1 MEYLNVI
8 AAGVAT
14 WIFGAIWY
22 MSISKSWMAA
32 SGLTEETINNKNPLP
47 YIVSLIGA
55 IVVAG
60 MLRHVL
66 AGSGIDTVG
75 KGLLT
80 GLGMGA
86 FIVSPWIINNVLYG
100 QRDKRLIWM
109 DCGYPVIGMAIMG
122 VVLNLF

>member
-14 WIFGAIWY
+14 WIFGAVWY
-22 MSISKSWMAA
+22 MSISKAWMDA
-32 SGLTEETINNKNPLP
+32 SDLTEETIDNKNPLP
-47 YIVSLIGA
+47 YIVSLVGA

-60 MLRHVL
+60 MMRHVL
-66 AGSGIDTVG
+66 AGAGVDSVG

-80 GLGMGA
+80 GLGLGA
-86 FIVSPWIINNVLYG
+86 FIVSPWIINNVLYD

>member
-14 WIFGAIWY
+14 WIFGAVWY
-22 MSISKSWMAA
+22 MSISKAWMDA
-32 SGLTEETINNKNPLP
+32 SDLTEETIDNKNPLP
-47 YIVSLIGA
+47 YIVSLVGA

-60 MLRHVL
+60 MMRHVL
-66 AGSGIDTVG
+66 AGAGVDSVG

-80 GLGMGA
+80 GLGLGA

-100 QRDKRLIWM
+100 QRDRRLIWM

>member
-22 MSISKSWMAA
+22 MSIAKSWMDA
-32 SGLTEETINNKNPLP
+32 SDLTEETIDNKNPLP

-55 IVVAG
+55 IIVAG
-60 MLRHVL
+60 MMRHVL
-66 AGSGIDTVG
+66 AGSGVDSVG

-80 GLGMGA
+80 GLGLGA

>member
-14 WIFGAIWY
+14 WIFGAVWY
-22 MSISKSWMAA
+22 MSISKAWMDA
-32 SGLTEETINNKNPLP
+32 SDLTEETIDNKNPLP
-47 YIVSLIGA
+47 YIVSLVGA

-60 MLRHVL
+60 MMRHVL
-66 AGSGIDTVG
+66 AGAGVDSVG

-80 GLGMGA
+80 GLGLGA

>member
-22 MSISKSWMAA
+22 MSISKGWMAA
-32 SGLTEETINNKNPLP
+32 SDLTEETIDNKNPLP

-60 MLRHVL
+60 MMRHVL

>member
-22 MSISKSWMAA
+22 MSIAKSWMDA
-32 SGLTEETINNKNPLP
+32 SDLTEETIDNKNPLP

-55 IVVAG
+55 IIVAG
-60 MLRHVL
+60 MMRHVL
-66 AGSGIDTVG
+66 AGSGVDSVG

-80 GLGMGA
+80 GLGLGA

-122 VVLNLF
+122 VVLTLF

>member
-14 WIFGAIWY
+14 WIFGAVWY
-22 MSISKSWMAA
+22 MSISKAWMDA
-32 SGLTEETINNKNPLP
+32 SDLTEETIDNKNPLP

-55 IVVAG
+55 IIVAG
-60 MLRHVL
+60 MMRHVL
-66 AGSGIDTVG
+66 AGSGVDSVG

-80 GLGMGA
+80 GLGLGA

-122 VVLNLF
+122 VVLTLF